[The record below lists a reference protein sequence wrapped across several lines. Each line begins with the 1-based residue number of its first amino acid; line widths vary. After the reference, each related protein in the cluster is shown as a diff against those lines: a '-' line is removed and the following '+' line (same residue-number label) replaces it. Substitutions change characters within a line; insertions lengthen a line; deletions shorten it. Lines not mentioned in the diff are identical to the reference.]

1 MLRMLEHE
9 RIQSEFHPIP
19 EQIEVFYENVGVSKP
34 YLKP

>member
-9 RIQSEFHPIP
+9 LIQSEFHPTP
-19 EQIEVFYENVGVSKP
+19 EQIEAFYENVGVSKT